1 MVKQEKVGGPRKAV
15 GLPKLLPQNVS
26 SQELGNMILRTLRDY
41 KDAKRVVYAEEWDV
55 LNQELLEFYGVKS
68 TR

>member
-1 MVKQEKVGGPRKAV
+1 M